1 MNDDDD
7 DGHEDE
13 CYCVG
18 CQLNRQIKQFQKQ
31 NIAIGAANAR
41 RGFWTDVYLAS
52 INSGLTNHAALTQ
65 ANDAVRDLD
74 KAFPEVLNAA
84 MDEDR

>member
-7 DGHEDE
+7 QHENE
-13 CYCVG
+13 CDCVG
-18 CQLNRQIKQFQKQ
+18 CQLNRQIKQLQKQ

-41 RGFWTDVYLAS
+41 RGFWTEVYLAS
-52 INSGLTNHAALTQ
+52 INSGLTNHVALIQ

-84 MDEDR
+84 MEEDR